1 MLMDDKDRAILNI
14 LQRDDRTG
22 YAEIG
27 AKVKLAASSV
37 FERVK
42 RMERDGVIRGYGA
55 RLDPRALGRG
65 VTAFISVAT
74 RAASAEIV
82 PRLTAF
88 AEVEDCYSI
97 AGSDSLLLKVRTGT
111 TQDLENLLERMRSTT
126 GVERTRT
133 TVVLDT
139 YMEQQPLPLSAVQSK
154 EDAHD
159 ELRWRQRP

>member
-1 MLMDDKDRAILNI
+1 MDDKDRAILNI

-55 RLDPRALGRG
+55 RLDPKALGHG
-65 VTAFISVAT
+65 VTAFISIAT

-82 PRLTAF
+82 PRLAMF
-88 AEVEDCYSI
+88 AEMEDCYSI
-97 AGSDSLLLKVRTGT
+97 AGTDSLLLKVRTGS
-111 TQDLENLLERMRSTT
+111 TQDLENLLERMRSTA

-133 TVVLDT
+133 TIVLDT
-139 YMEQQPLPLSAVQSK
+139 YMEQRPLPFAEPESRK
-154 EDAHD
+154 DHD
-159 ELRWRQRP
+159 DDEPRQRQRP

>member
-1 MLMDDKDRAILNI
+1 MDDKDRAILDI

-55 RLDPRALGRG
+55 RLDPRRLGHN
-65 VTAFISVAT
+65 VTAFVSVAT
-74 RAASAEIV
+74 RAASADIV
-82 PRLTAF
+82 ARVGHFP
-88 AEVEDCYSI
+88 EVEECYSI
-97 AGSDSLLLKVRTGT
+97 AGADSLMLKVRTGT
-111 TQDLENLLERMRSTT
+111 TQELEALLERIRATA

-133 TVVLDT
+133 TVALDT
-139 YMEQQPLPLSAVQSK
+139 YFEARPLPLNGPDSHG
-154 EDAHD
+154 DD
-159 ELRWRQRP
+159 

>member
-1 MLMDDKDRAILNI
+1 MDDKDRAILDI

-55 RLDPRALGRG
+55 RLDARRLGHN
-65 VTAFISVAT
+65 VTAFVSVAT
-74 RAASAEIV
+74 RAASADIV
-82 PRLTAF
+82 ARVAHFP
-88 AEVEDCYSI
+88 EVEECYSI
-97 AGSDSLLLKVRTGT
+97 AGADSLMLKVRTGT
-111 TQDLENLLERMRSTT
+111 TQELENLLERIRATH

-133 TVVLDT
+133 TVALDT
-139 YMEQQPLPLSAVQSK
+139 YFEARPLLVRGASVE
-154 EDAHD
+154 EDD
-159 ELRWRQRP
+159 R